1 MRMGLAGLLGVVLVA
16 LYIWG
21 ESLAGMLS
29 CDYNGWTD
37 APEDEREELDRYFSD
52 VLSPGLR
59 SPVATAEHAAM
70 PLTSQDASSRPG
82 VALPRRP
89 LAPRGREVVRE
100 LTRLNLTG
108 WAPTCL
114 CPDL

>member
-1 MRMGLAGLLGVVLVA
+1 MGR
-16 LYIWG
+16 
-21 ESLAGMLS
+21 ELAGMLS

-70 PLTSQDASSRPG
+70 PLTSQTPRHGLASPCRAARSPRA
-82 VALPRRP
+82 VAKSF
-89 LAPRGREVVRE
+89 AS
-100 LTRLNLTG
+100 
-108 WAPTCL
+108 
-114 CPDL
+114 